1 MEDILDSKDDE
12 NLINLFRLKNRVYN
26 ETFKSYIFIFN
37 QIKNI
42 NFSSKIKYEDIDFTT
57 IIIDKNINNPSFQD
71 NISMSFDTL
80 DFLNDE
86 LNEKTQKLKEI
97 IAICK
102 DYSKL
107 KKEDKEVVKDSY
119 FFARYIQILCTT
131 NYYKYYLD
139 NYFDIYASIENE
151 LQSSFWLSF
160 KIYIRN
166 ILKYRT
172 K

>member
-1 MEDILDSKDDE
+1 MENILDSIEEE

-57 IIIDKNINNPSFQD
+57 IIIDKNINNASLQD
-71 NISMSFDTL
+71 NIEAVINTL

-86 LNEKTQKLKEI
+86 LNEKTNKLSEI
-97 IAICK
+97 VENCK
-102 DYSKL
+102 HYSKL
-107 KKEDKEVVKDSY
+107 TKEDKEVIKDSY

-139 NYFDIYASIENE
+139 NYFHIYASIEDE
-151 LQSSFWLSF
+151 LQSRFWSSF
-160 KIYIRN
+160 KVYIKN
-166 ILKYRT
+166 IFKI
-172 K
+172 

>member
-1 MEDILDSKDDE
+1 MENILDSIEEE

-57 IIIDKNINNPSFQD
+57 IIIDKNINNASLQD
-71 NISMSFDTL
+71 NIEAVINTL

-86 LNEKTQKLKEI
+86 LNEKTNKLSEI
-97 IAICK
+97 VENCK
-102 DYSKL
+102 HYSKL
-107 KKEDKEVVKDSY
+107 TKEDKELIKDSY

-139 NYFDIYASIENE
+139 NYFHIYASIEDE
-151 LQSSFWLSF
+151 LQSRFWFSF
-160 KIYIRN
+160 KVCIKN
-166 ILKYRT
+166 IFKI
-172 K
+172 